1 MPACQMESRG
11 AAPVPPLW
19 PLMVILSAPPL
30 ATPVAMVPTPASAH
44 SFTEMQAPGFAFLR
58 SKMSSARSSME

>member
-1 MPACQMESRG
+1 MESRG

-19 PLMVILSAPPL
+19 PEMVILSAPPF

-44 SFTEMQAPGFAFLR
+44 SFTETRASGLAFFK